1 MQGRIPPQTAI
12 EFARSIPG
20 ITTSLI
26 GMSKV
31 EHVEENLATDL
42 HG

>member
-12 EFARSIPG
+12 EFARSKPG
-20 ITTSLI
+20 ITTALI
-26 GMSKV
+26 GMSRV
-31 EHVEENLATDL
+31 EHVEENLAADL